1 MQSGVYSLP
10 ISDHNLIFVIRKIG
24 IPRRSPRYVETRNF
38 KKFNAS
44 ASLSDVKTSPLPQVD
59 SNLVNVDSNLVNVNV
74 LNKHAPKRIIKV
86 RKKPAPWLNSE
97 INKEMFNSNQ

>member
-1 MQSGVYSLP
+1 VHSGVYSLP

-59 SNLVNVDSNLVNVNV
+59 SNLVIVNKAWHIWKNNF
-74 LNKHAPKRIIKV
+74 LNI
-86 RKKPAPWLNSE
+86 LNMSCY
-97 INKEMFNSNQ
+97 